1 MNHHEARAIIA
12 SVIDATADE
21 FVMATFVVDDFPTV
35 ALMSLWA
42 VVTAMVEMEI
52 PMDSAVIR
60 EVNAMAGWTDMTT
73 DEIDEELLACLSMVT
88 T

>member
-12 SVIDATADE
+12 SVIDGTADE
-21 FVMATFVVDDFPTV
+21 FVMAAVVVDDFPTV

-52 PMDSAVIR
+52 PTDSAVIR
-60 EVNAMAGWTDMTT
+60 EVNAMAGWTDVTT
-73 DEIDEELLACLSMVT
+73 DEIDEELLVCLSMVT